1 MEDRSSIMPHSAHKS
16 FSQFSHRTT
25 HRWLLVFGAVLTL
38 SCALL
43 NGVSTQL
50 APTPSEP
57 AETQIPPATEVAAT
71 LPPVS
76 TETPEPSPLPPT
88 VTPTVSVWETISGTW
103 SGCLVSKPSLVLTDL
118 VACTEPVGSFVTL
131 YLLPEC
137 DLGQLC
143 GNYVKG
149 TFDSEYILFELTLS
163 GIQGTQALM
172 YGDAGTGMFSWASTD
187 LVVEWSADELIL
199 TEASGEGYLLAPGC
213 DPVIQQNVTVGCFE
227 QIQ

>member
-1 MEDRSSIMPHSAHKS
+1 MEDRSSKPHSAHQS
-16 FSQFSHRTT
+16 FSRFTHRTT
-25 HRWLLVFGAVLTL
+25 LRLLLVFGAVLTL

-57 AETQIPPATEVAAT
+57 VDTQIPPATEVAAT
-71 LPPVS
+71 LPPVL
-76 TETPEPSPLPPT
+76 TETPEPSPPPPT

-103 SGCLVSKPSLVLTDL
+103 SGCLVSKPSSGLNDL

-131 YLLPEC
+131 YLLPSC

-143 GNYVKG
+143 GNYIKG
-149 TFDSEYILFELTLS
+149 TFDSEYILFKLTLNE
-163 GIQGTQALM
+163 IQGAQAWM

-187 LVVEWSADELIL
+187 LVIERSVDELIL
-199 TEASGEGYLLAPGC
+199 TEASGEGFVLFPGC
-213 DPVIQQNVTVGCFE
+213 DPVIQQYVTVGCFE

>member
-1 MEDRSSIMPHSAHKS
+1 MEDRSSMPYSGHKS
-16 FSQFSHRTT
+16 FSRYSNRITP
-25 HRWLLVFGAVLTL
+25 RLLLVLGAVLTL

-43 NGVSTQL
+43 NGVSTQI

-57 AETQIPPATEVAAT
+57 AETQIPPATEVDAT

-88 VTPTVSVWETISGTW
+88 VTPTVSVWETITGTW
-103 SGCLVSKPSLVLTDL
+103 SGCLVSKPASVLTDL

-131 YLLPEC
+131 YLLPDC

-149 TFDSEYILFELTLS
+149 TFDSEYILFKLTLNE
-163 GIQGTQALM
+163 IQGAQASM

-187 LVVEWSADELIL
+187 LVIERSVDELIL
-199 TEASGEGYLLAPGC
+199 TEASGEGYILTLGC